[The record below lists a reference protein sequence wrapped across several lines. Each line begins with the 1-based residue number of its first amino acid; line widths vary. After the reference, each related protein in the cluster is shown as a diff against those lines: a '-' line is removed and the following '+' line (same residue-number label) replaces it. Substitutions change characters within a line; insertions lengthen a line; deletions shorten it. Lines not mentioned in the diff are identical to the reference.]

1 MSGCVDMSDV
11 AGAQTPSLYS
21 GVVKWFDATRGF
33 GFLVADDGAGD
44 ILIHFSLLRDFGRR
58 TLTEGE
64 RVECEAVDGARGRQ
78 AVRIVA
84 LDQSITTP
92 PRRPPSEH
100 RSLAERADIRES
112 AGDFEPVI
120 VKWFNRLK
128 GYGFVVRGQDDVFVH
143 METLR
148 VAGILEMIPA
158 ETLYARIA
166 PGPKGPLVVEIK
178 RP

>member
-1 MSGCVDMSDV
+1 MTDAASSG
-11 AGAQTPSLYS
+11 TPPVVS

-44 ILIHFSLLRDFGRR
+44 ILVHFSLLRDHGRR
-58 TLTEGE
+58 TLTEGA
-64 RVECEAVDGARGRQ
+64 RVECEAVNGPRGRQ
-78 AVRIVA
+78 AVNIVS
-84 LDQSITTP
+84 LDFSTCTDV
-92 PRRPPSEH
+92 PRAATEKKSTSD
-100 RSLAERADIRES
+100 RSAFADQ
-112 AGDFEPVI
+112 AGEFEPVM

-148 VAGILEMIPA
+148 EAGIPEMIPA
-158 ETLYARIA
+158 EILHARIA

>member
-1 MSGCVDMSDV
+1 MGVGMSEV
-11 AGAQTPSLYS
+11 AGAQSPTLYS

-58 TLTEGE
+58 TLSEGE
-64 RVECEAVDGARGRQ
+64 RVQCEAVDGARGRQ

-84 LDQSITTP
+84 LEQSIEAP
-92 PRRPPSEH
+92 VHRPATEQKL
-100 RSLAERADIRES
+100 LAERPEIRES

-148 VAGILEMIPA
+148 VAGLLEMIPA

>member
-1 MSGCVDMSDV
+1 MSDLLSSQGPTV
-11 AGAQTPSLYS
+11 YL

-33 GFLVADDGAGD
+33 GFIVAEDGAGD
-44 ILIHFSLLRDFGRR
+44 ILLHFSLLRDHGRR
-58 TLTEGE
+58 TVPEGA
-64 RVECEAVDGARGRQ
+64 RITCEAVDGARGRQ
-78 AVRIVA
+78 ATKILTIDLSECSEVN
-84 LDQSITTP
+84 P
-92 PRRPPSEH
+92 PPHESKPPSQ
-100 RSLAERADIRES
+100 RARLAVD

-148 VAGILEMIPA
+148 DAGIAEMMPA
-158 ETLYARIA
+158 ETLHARIA
-166 PGPKGPLVVEIK
+166 PGPKGPLAVEIK